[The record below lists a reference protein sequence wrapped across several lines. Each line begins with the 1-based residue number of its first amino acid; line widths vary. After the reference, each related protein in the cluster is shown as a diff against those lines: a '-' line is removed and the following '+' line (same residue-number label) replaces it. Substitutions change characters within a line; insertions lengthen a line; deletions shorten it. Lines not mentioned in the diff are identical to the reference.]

1 MEQKSVTP
9 SRHNNVSVL
18 RFLAAF
24 MVMAGHMCFIAGMN
38 PTVFFDTPVQ
48 SLGIKIFFILGGYFV
63 ANSWASDPNP
73 LRYAIKR
80 FFRIWPPLAAFVV
93 IAACVAGPVLST
105 LPVQEYFR
113 HPFFGIYF
121 KNLAL
126 NIQYALPGVFEN
138 NPYPVAVNGSLWS
151 LPVEAT
157 MYLVIPLLFSLVR
170 YRKSQPKRFQ
180 IAIIWGICLALC
192 AFHVV
197 LKAFYPTARVVFYAV
212 DWVSAMDNI
221 PFYFIGIACS
231 VIDIKKYLNLP
242 LAIFLI
248 IAASCFVRETISQSI
263 LLLILLPYLVLSFSF
278 APPLRVSAFFDRH
291 EVSYGLYLYGF
302 FIQQVVML
310 VVLRLGIP
318 YSQPGLLIVSFL
330 LTLAVALLSRSCIE
344 QPCLKL
350 SKQLL
355 KRVSV

>member
-24 MVMAGHMCFIAGMN
+24 
-38 PTVFFDTPVQ
+38 
-48 SLGIKIFFILGGYFV
+48 
-63 ANSWASDPNP
+63 
-73 LRYAIKR
+73 
-80 FFRIWPPLAAFVV
+80 VV
-93 IAACVAGPVLST
+93 ISACVAGPVLST

-151 LPVEAT
+151 LPVKVT
-157 MYLVIPLLFSLVR
+157 MYLVIPLLFSLIR
-170 YRKSQPKRFQ
+170 YRKSQPRRFQ

-192 AFHVV
+192 V
-197 LKAFYPTARVVFYAV
+197 L
-212 DWVSAMDNI
+212 
-221 PFYFIGIACS
+221 
-231 VIDIKKYLNLP
+231 
-242 LAIFLI
+242 
-248 IAASCFVRETISQSI
+248 
-263 LLLILLPYLVLSFSF
+263 
-278 APPLRVSAFFDRH
+278 H
-291 EVSYGLYLYGF
+291 
-302 FIQQVVML
+302 